1 WMKPPADDPYFFLT
15 PKITQGRSVS
25 TPVELYKKGA
35 TVDFTFWLTPLPTS
49 KLLYLFPVSPPS
61 THIVLNIKK
70 SEEANINFFPTEI
83 FSKEGPVNNLHDTS
97 LLTFEIYRINDN
109 LTETLIFKK
118 NHLIDKV
125 TPAKTL
131 LLTSLNHDLFGFGH
145 YRLKAEVTGDRPE
158 LKIEGLSYFITIETY
173 AIK

>member
-1 WMKPPADDPYFFLT
+1 LKKINHVHYSVTNVRQPGSAIDENNAIDAGDPAWGGRRAALAVDEAPADDPYFFLT

-109 LTETLIFKK
+109 LTETLIFKR
-118 NHLIDKV
+118 I
-125 TPAKTL
+125 
-131 LLTSLNHDLFGFGH
+131 
-145 YRLKAEVTGDRPE
+145 
-158 LKIEGLSYFITIETY
+158 I
-173 AIK
+173 